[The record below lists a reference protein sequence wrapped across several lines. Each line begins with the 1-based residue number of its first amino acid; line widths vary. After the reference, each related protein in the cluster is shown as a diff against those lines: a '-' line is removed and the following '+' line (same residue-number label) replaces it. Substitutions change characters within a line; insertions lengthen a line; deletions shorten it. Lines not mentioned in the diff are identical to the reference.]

1 MRRVYLLETGEELK
15 FFQSYEIARDEYRFR
30 VVMPKVP
37 ADTLDLVVVAELEE
51 EPKIHS
57 IYMNFDHVKD

>member
-1 MRRVYLLETGEELK
+1 
-15 FFQSYEIARDEYRFR
+15 
-30 VVMPKVP
+30 MPKVP